1 MKKYI
6 LLTALLVAFV
16 TDAYSQSEPPYGMSE
31 IQAYSI
37 FYENYRT
44 GDYEM
49 ALMYGKWIIDNKPT
63 EITGTNNWN
72 LPRQFERMINVYAG
86 VAEEQSDPSLRK
98 AYLDTAATI
107 YEEAFE
113 AFDEETI
120 DYYEWHFKR
129 GRFYQ
134 KHNSQIDN
142 GLEKAYAEYETA
154 FELDP
159 ERLANSGD
167 GYYINLLLRKYTNDG
182 ERDKALAMIDTIE
195 PYAGPE
201 LTQAINNTRNELFS
215 DPEERIVF
223 LESQLEENPEDEDLI
238 SEIASLY
245 EGQGNRQ
252 KSIEYAEL
260 LYEVNPNYENTLEL
274 AEYARADAQYSK
286 AIRYLKE
293 AISKTDDDRAKRD
306 ISLEISETYQNNDD
320 LQSARQYARQAISYD
335 NSWGQPYIQIAT
347 IYARAVSQC
356 TSGRTMDRDDRTVY
370 WLVLDYLDQAKAV
383 DSSVSSAVQRQ
394 YNSYE
399 PVLPSSE
406 DKFFRGWETGDEI
419 HIGSNI
425 ADCYSWIDET
435 TNVR

>member
-6 LLTALLVAFV
+6 VLTALLVAFV
-16 TDAYSQSEPPYGMSE
+16 TDAYSQTEPPYGMSE

-49 ALMYGKWIIDNKPT
+49 ALMYGRWMIDNKPT
-63 EITGTNNWN
+63 EIAGANNFN
-72 LPRQFERMINVYAG
+72 LPRQFERMINVYAS
-86 VAEEQSDPSLRK
+86 VAEEQTDPSLRE

-107 YEEAFE
+107 YEQ
-113 AFDEETI
+113 AFDTFDEGTI

-129 GRFYQ
+129 GRFFQ
-134 KHNSQIDN
+134 KHNSRIDN

-159 ERLANSGD
+159 EQLASAGD
-167 GYYINLLLRKYTNDG
+167 GYYVNLLLRKYTNDG
-182 ERDKALAMIDTIE
+182 DREKALAMIDTAE
-195 PYAGPE
+195 SFAGPE
-201 LTQAINNTRNELFS
+201 LQQVISDTRNELFS

-223 LESQLEENPEDEDLI
+223 LVSQLEEAPENEELI

-245 EGQGNRQ
+245 EGQGNRA
-252 KSIEYAEL
+252 KSIEYAET
-260 LYEVNPNYENTLEL
+260 LYRVNPNFENTLEL
-274 AEYARADAQYSK
+274 AKYAQADAQYDK
-286 AIRYLKE
+286 AIRYLNE
-293 AISKTDDDRAKRD
+293 ALEKTDDDKAKRD
-306 ISLEISETYQNNDD
+306 ISLEISDTYQNNDN
-320 LQSARQYARQAISYD
+320 LQSARQYAQQAINYD
-335 NSWGQPYIQIAT
+335 SSLGQPYLQIAS
-347 IYARAVSQC
+347 IYASAVSEC
-356 TSGRTMDRDDRTVY
+356 TSGRTIDRDDRTVY
-370 WLVLDYLDQAKAV
+370 WLVLDYLDQARSV
-383 DSSVSSAVQRQ
+383 DSSASSAVQRQ

-419 HIGSNI
+419 QIGSNI
-425 ADCYSWIDET
+425 SDCYSWIDET